1 MRIVIFRPGTWNGTR
16 YTKEFCRAMAEAYDP
31 TGGIEAPLV
40 VGHRSWSE
48 APRDED
54 ELAHG
59 WAQRLEVD
67 GSGKV
72 FAVVPNPSP
81 EMVGWIQ
88 TNRLRYLSVEMS
100 YDLNERGEPTNPQ
113 LIRMCAL
120 GRSIPAV
127 PTTRIR
133 AEFDRT
139 GDVLTIHTT
148 DDGTFVLARL
158 SASFDAAEHT
168 NTPQEED
175 GMDTD
180 TGTGAPTAA
189 LDEHARAQLEQLRR
203 RNEELERRER
213 ERESAAFVATV
224 GGTGLAPAVRELAA
238 ALDAKLGE
246 ADRAQYREL
255 LGKLAPPVTLGR
267 ETTIKQAQGPEGSLA
282 SQVRAYQRTHKIET
296 FEAALDGLRAESP
309 ELFGGAA

>member
-40 VGHRSWSE
+40 VGHRAWSE

-100 YDLNERGEPTNPQ
+100 YDLNVCGEADLFPAHAGINRDRSTRHRRARSVPHTRGDEPCRLTCSSRGGTIAP
-113 LIRMCAL
+113 R
-120 GRSIPAV
+120 RSRRPAR
-127 PTTRIR
+127 PPSLRFLADPDRSTRIR
-133 AEFDRT
+133 T
-139 GDVLTIHTT
+139 VK
-148 DDGTFVLARL
+148 
-158 SASFDAAEHT
+158 
-168 NTPQEED
+168 
-175 GMDTD
+175 
-180 TGTGAPTAA
+180 
-189 LDEHARAQLEQLRR
+189 
-203 RNEELERRER
+203 NE
-213 ERESAAFVATV
+213 
-224 GGTGLAPAVRELAA
+224 
-238 ALDAKLGE
+238 
-246 ADRAQYREL
+246 
-255 LGKLAPPVTLGR
+255 
-267 ETTIKQAQGPEGSLA
+267 
-282 SQVRAYQRTHKIET
+282 
-296 FEAALDGLRAESP
+296 
-309 ELFGGAA
+309 

>member
-31 TGGIEAPLV
+31 TGGVEAPLV
-40 VGHRSWSE
+40 VGHRAWSE

-100 YDLNERGEPTNPQ
+100 YDLNARGEPANPQ

-133 AEFDRT
+133 AEFDRA
-139 GDVLTIHTT
+139 GDVLTIDTT

-158 SASFDAAEHT
+158 SASFNAAEHM
-168 NTPQEED
+168 NTPRKRVPALAHSSA
-175 GMDTD
+175 TC
-180 TGTGAPTAA
+180 AP
-189 LDEHARAQLEQLRR
+189 
-203 RNEELERRER
+203 
-213 ERESAAFVATV
+213 
-224 GGTGLAPAVRELAA
+224 
-238 ALDAKLGE
+238 
-246 ADRAQYREL
+246 
-255 LGKLAPPVTLGR
+255 
-267 ETTIKQAQGPEGSLA
+267 
-282 SQVRAYQRTHKIET
+282 
-296 FEAALDGLRAESP
+296 
-309 ELFGGAA
+309 